1 VISTPASTTTPPSDS
16 ARFGAWSSSSQA
28 LTIATGGAMS
38 TNGTTDDA
46 G

>member
-1 VISTPASTTTPPSDS
+1 LGVCPSNN
-16 ARFGAWSSSSQA
+16 QA
-28 LTIATGGAMS
+28 LTIATGGAIS